1 MHVENSI
8 FADNNFTKMRKINFD
23 IGIFKILRNKWIVTS
38 ILFLVWIFFFDENSI
53 VSHQKN
59 KRRLFEL
66 KQQEE
71 YYKERI
77 EVDKQKLIDIEA
89 GEEKLEK
96 FAREQYFMSKSDE
109 DVFVIVDHD

>member
-1 MHVENSI
+1 MLVEKSI
-8 FADNNFTKMRKINFD
+8 FVQNIFAEMGKINFD
-23 IGIFKILRNKWIVTS
+23 KGIFKILGNKWIITS
-38 ILFLVWIFFFDENSI
+38 ILFVVWIVFFDENSI

-77 EVDKQKLIDIEA
+77 EADKQKLIDLEA

-96 FAREQYFMSKSDE
+96 FAREQYFMSKPDE

>member
-1 MHVENSI
+1 MKKI
-8 FADNNFTKMRKINFD
+8 ILNNNIV
-23 IGIFKILRNKWIVTS
+23 KILKNKWIVTS
-38 ILFLVWIFFFDENSI
+38 ILFVIWIVFFDENSI

-77 EVDKQKLIDIEA
+77 EADKQKLVDIEA

-96 FAREQYFMSKSDE
+96 FAREQYFMSKPDE
-109 DVFVIVDHD
+109 DVFVIVEKD